1 MSGESQSVRVL
12 VTAVSGGSIGEQV
25 SKALRLSGLPLW
37 LATANIA
44 GCEAQQNAV
53 PADARL
59 TLPRASASDY
69 TDAVFAA
76 VQELGAQFLIPGSE
90 VELAALV
97 PHTHGFAAAGVRL
110 LANAAS
116 VVATCLDKNQFTCA
130 LAAAGFQM
138 PETLEP
144 STPDDVMIP
153 ASGFPVML
161 KPATGGGGSAMT
173 FIAQD
178 ADELAFFQRYL
189 FRCGVRP
196 LLQEYIGRADGEYT
210 VGVLHLPDGTHAGTA
225 VMRRNILDG
234 MSNRLR
240 VTNRTSRQE
249 LGSVL
254 AVSSG
259 ITQGKFVE
267 HEPIA
272 RAARDMAEALGSRGP
287 LNLQGR
293 WNGEKFIP
301 FEANPRFS
309 GTTPMRAMAGFNEPA
324 LMIAHWLG
332 QRPALPATIRGGTFT
347 RGLVEHFTPDGSLLS
362 TAA

>member
-1 MSGESQSVRVL
+1 MALEIPTVRVL
-12 VTAVSGGSIGEQV
+12 VTAVAGGSIGEQV

-44 GCEAQQNAV
+44 GCQTLQHAV
-53 PADARL
+53 AADVRL
-59 TLPRASASDY
+59 VLPRASAPDY
-69 TDAVFAA
+69 VAA
-76 VQELGAQFLIPGSE
+76 VLAAARECGAQFLIPGSE
-90 VELAALV
+90 VELAALA
-97 PHTHGFAAAGVRL
+97 PHTDDFAAAGVRL
-110 LANAAS
+110 LTNSAS
-116 VVATCLDKNQFTCA
+116 VVATCLDKNSFSRA
-130 LAAAGFQM
+130 LTAAGFQM

-144 STPDDVMIP
+144 ASPDDLLMP
-153 ASGFPVML
+153 ASGFPVLL

-196 LLQEYIGRADGEYT
+196 LLQEYIGRADEEYT

-240 VTNRTSRQE
+240 VANLTPRHD

-254 AVSSG
+254 AISSG
-259 ITQGKFVE
+259 ITQGTFVA
-267 HEPIA
+267 HERIA
-272 RAARDMAEALGSRGP
+272 RAACGMAEALGSRGP

-293 WNGEKFIP
+293 WTGEFFVP

-332 QRPALPATIRGGTFT
+332 QSPSLPVTLRGGTFT
-347 RGLVEHFTPDGSLLS
+347 RGLVEHFTPDGSILP

>member
-1 MSGESQSVRVL
+1 MSGEIQTVRVL

-37 LATANIA
+37 LATANIT
-44 GCEAQQNAV
+44 GCEALQNAV
-53 PADARL
+53 PAEARL
-59 TLPRASASDY
+59 TLPRASGTGY
-69 TDAVFAA
+69 VAA
-76 VQELGAQFLIPGSE
+76 VLAAAEECGAQFLIPGSE

-97 PHTHGFAAAGVRL
+97 PHTDEFAAAGVRL
-110 LANAAS
+110 LANSAS
-116 VVATCLDKNQFTCA
+116 VVATCLDKNHFSRA
-130 LAAAGFQM
+130 LTAAGFQM

-144 STPDDVMIP
+144 ASPDDVLMP
-153 ASGFPVML
+153 VSGFPVLL
-161 KPATGGGGSAMT
+161 KPATGGGGSALT

-196 LLQEYIGRADGEYT
+196 LLQEYIGRADEEYT

-240 VTNRTSRQE
+240 VANRTLRQE
-249 LGSVL
+249 LGPML
-254 AVSSG
+254 AISSG
-259 ITQGKFVE
+259 ITQGKFVA
-267 HEPIA
+267 HEAIA
-272 RAARDMAEALGSRGP
+272 HAAREMAEALGSRGP

-293 WNGEKFIP
+293 WNGESFIP

-324 LMIAHWLG
+324 LMIGHWLG
-332 QRPALPATIRGGTFT
+332 LRPPLPVTLRGGTFT
-347 RGLVEHFTPDGSLLS
+347 RGLVEHFTPDGSVLC
-362 TAA
+362 TAT